1 MRLLPIAIVA
11 LIALLFVA
19 IGLATACSDDSPSP
33 SPGVGSSPT
42 VAATPFCT
50 FIPGEGRVCVGT
62 PQARDCRPTT
72 EHVLFFDQ
80 LVLPKTLPAG
90 LSFDEACIT
99 ACPEGIPCNQPAEI
113 KYANE
118 DGSMRFQVSTAIADT
133 PCVNGSPAPF
143 GPETGC
149 IRRIAGSGGEMIY
162 AIDLQK
168 RGRAHTVIAILGPDN
183 KITEAE
189 LNAVALDIATQN

>member
-1 MRLLPIAIVA
+1 MVA
-11 LIALLFVA
+11 LIALLFVL

-33 SPGVGSSPT
+33 SPSVGSSPT

-72 EHVLFFDQ
+72 EHILFFDQ

-118 DGSMRFQVSTAIADT
+118 DGSMRFQVS
-133 PCVNGSPAPF
+133 
-143 GPETGC
+143 
-149 IRRIAGSGGEMIY
+149 GEMIY

-183 KITEAE
+183 RITEAE